1 MVRHLRMEVQKRTHE
16 HRKVRI
22 GCTVEQNQQPGRKWY
37 AVLTKPRNEEIA
49 QFHMHLKNINVFYP
63 KLFVPVPTKSGR
75 QVVALFPNYLFVN
88 IDLSSTQYCQVI
100 WCRGVKRLVSFG
112 GMPSAVEDN
121 VIEFIREQ
129 ADPSGLIIAKS
140 NLKIGD
146 EVQIAKGPFKGLV
159 GIIQEPPDT
168 KSRVRVLMSML
179 SRHVQVEV
187 PAGYIDMGWV
197 APCPSV

>member
-1 MVRHLRMEVQKRTHE
+1 
-16 HRKVRI
+16 
-22 GCTVEQNQQPGRKWY
+22 VEQNQQLGKKWY

-49 QFHMHLKNINVFYP
+49 QLHLHLKNIKVFYP
-63 KLFVPVPTKSGR
+63 KLFVPVATKSGR
-75 QVVALFPNYLFVN
+75 HVVALFPNYLFVN
-88 IDLSSTQYCQVI
+88 IDLTSTEYCQVV

-121 VIEFIREQ
+121 VIDFIREQ

>member
-1 MVRHLRMEVQKRTHE
+1 
-16 HRKVRI
+16 
-22 GCTVEQNQQPGRKWY
+22 
-37 AVLTKPRNEEIA
+37 
-49 QFHMHLKNINVFYP
+49 
-63 KLFVPVPTKSGR
+63 
-75 QVVALFPNYLFVN
+75 
-88 IDLSSTQYCQVI
+88 
-100 WCRGVKRLVSFG
+100 
-112 GMPSAVEDN
+112 MPSAIEDN

-187 PAGYIDMGWV
+187 PAAYIDMGWV